1 MIPLDTTTRKLQA
14 FLSGA
19 AATTNPKVTVSFY
32 DIPRGS
38 KTDSS
43 EYLRSTQFTAL
54 AGTTETDICAA
65 PLAQGTV
72 RNIEY
77 INIYNADTASVT
89 VTVCVD
95 DNGTNQIQVVMT
107 LATTESAVW
116 SKNSGW
122 QIVT

>member
-43 EYLRSTQFTAL
+43 EYLRSTQFTVL